1 MEQHTEMSPELGV
14 LRNYIFLCD
23 KPRLRKQQKQILSS
37 PPLLYNLNKRN
48 ILLYTHLH
56 YIYTYIYIIYLFIYL
71 GLHDKSHAIFNAQ
84 LVSEQRLYVVNA
96 APSESMHVM
105 EIYRWLQ
112 NLVITCFTGKM
123 RINYRMRFIMQP

>member
-1 MEQHTEMSPELGV
+1 MEQHTECSRIGC

-37 PPLLYNLNKRN
+37 PPLLYNLNK
-48 ILLYTHLH
+48 
-56 YIYTYIYIIYLFIYL
+56 YIIYIHIYTTYLHTFIYLLL
-71 GLHDKSHAIFNAQ
+71 GLHDKSHAIFNVQ

-123 RINYRMRFIMQP
+123 HINYRMWFIVQP